1 MTRNRIFC
9 SSVKFSKVLK
19 ENDIDINFSEHD
31 EKYYT
36 TNGMYCIKVVYSS
49 HVGRVSAVA
58 GKLLMTRRKSKTMP
72 ALQSIYEMDKPCN
85 FSCFFILHFTVMT
98 NVSSAVW
105 VWRVVS
111 TSEDGVVQ
119 TILLFVLSNVGEGGG
134 GSFPIQILSLEF
146 FVFKTEFY
154 ILDFGHNFGHIWS
167 YLVLF
172 GHIWSYLVIYENCH
186 DF

>member
-1 MTRNRIFC
+1 MPVTLTQECTKCALVVLFFCAVFYISHISQNAKKFKLSLLSFSNFSDHIFHWKSLTRNRIFC
-9 SSVKFSKVLK
+9 STVKFSKVLK

-85 FSCFFILHFTVMT
+85 FSCFFYCDDKCVFCCLGLE
-98 NVSSAVW
+98 SSQYV
-105 VWRVVS
+105 
-111 TSEDGVVQ
+111 
-119 TILLFVLSNVGEGGG
+119 
-134 GSFPIQILSLEF
+134 
-146 FVFKTEFY
+146 
-154 ILDFGHNFGHIWS
+154 
-167 YLVLF
+167 
-172 GHIWSYLVIYENCH
+172 
-186 DF
+186 